1 MLAHPNLHI
10 QRCAVY
16 AAGELELTPAKRLL
30 MKMVMELDQDDDLWV
45 EAVSAL
51 SKIGGDGVM
60 ELFERLLED
69 ASTEEEETFL
79 NEAIENLNLTNDMS
93 LDFDLMGLKDPDED
107 EFIEINLEDDDFDLD
122 DYGKSWI
129 EELEENLNSKI
140 GDEFDD
146 MEDLDE
152 VEDEDEEEEF

>member
-1 MLAHPNLHI
+1 
-10 QRCAVY
+10 
-16 AAGELELTPAKRLL
+16 
-30 MKMVMELDQDDDLWV
+30 
-45 EAVSAL
+45 
-51 SKIGGDGVM
+51 M
-60 ELFERLLED
+60 ELFGRLLED
-69 ASTEEEETFL
+69 ACTEEEDTFL
-79 NEAIENLNLTNDMS
+79 PEAIVNLNLTNDMS

-152 VEDEDEEEEF
+152 VEDEDDEEEF